1 MSTKPVSKKEGLTS
15 CGTKLKKG
23 YSYLKGGAVVK
34 VTAKKKAKSKKK

>member
-1 MSTKPVSKKEGLTS
+1 MSTKRVSKKEALTS

-23 YSYLKGGAVVK
+23 YKYVKDGAVLK